1 MARGYAT
8 LSRVAP
14 RSEAVREKKSQVGL
28 VFFVC
33 FLCFVCV
40 LLLFLGGVNAHICV
54 CALVWYFV
62 KRTREKITNACS
74 KEPPCP

>member
-40 LLLFLGGVNAHICV
+40 LLLFGAGMDAHMCV
-54 CALVWYFV
+54 CFWSGILS
-62 KRTREKITNACS
+62 KGQGKKITNACS